1 MARSVHT
8 AATQPGQAGP
18 FSATPP
24 PLTLGLPI
32 AIDRPI
38 PARPLPSASRRRRR
52 LSRPAP
58 RAAGGS
64 QAQSCPAAAQG
75 DGATLRRGH
84 GKTAP
89 PAQLPAPARPHSA
102 SCRASLSGGGQHPR
116 RSPRVAARG
125 RADRPRLA
133 QVQQGPFP
141 PSPPAPGRGA
151 AAAAGGGRAAPIPGE
166 TSPPSARAALRA
178 AERRLPPEPLHLPAS
193 GPLRD
198 RPRGEGKRKSPA
210 RPGEKRRWRREEDA
224 GQPRF
229 PGCPSAGGRGR
240 CQPRGPPSPAEP
252 RAARTA
258 RRYLSKSSRIMKMQ
272 KARGKAR

>member
-38 PARPLPSASRRRRR
+38 PARPLPSASRRRR
-52 LSRPAP
+52 LSHPAP

-64 QAQSCPAAAQG
+64 QAQSCPAAAQR

-102 SCRASLSGGGQHPR
+102 SCRASLSGGEQHPR

-133 QVQQGPFP
+133 QVQQGP
-141 PSPPAPGRGA
+141 SPPLATSAGPGCRG
-151 AAAAGGGRAAPIPGE
+151 R
-166 TSPPSARAALRA
+166 
-178 AERRLPPEPLHLPAS
+178 
-193 GPLRD
+193 
-198 RPRGEGKRKSPA
+198 
-210 RPGEKRRWRREEDA
+210 RRWRE
-224 GQPRF
+224 
-229 PGCPSAGGRGR
+229 GCAHSRGDLA
-240 CQPRGPPSPAEP
+240 S
-252 RAARTA
+252 
-258 RRYLSKSSRIMKMQ
+258 
-272 KARGKAR
+272 